1 MFKQITFPSYFS
13 FRTSFFIGLFGL
25 FLVSNTVVFAQEKS
39 SSNHNESVETIHKR
53 GERSMQNRRSMQNIQ
68 KNRSIDSDLPRLEKY
83 MELETELI
91 AKILKLSN
99 EQITM
104 LDTEQATL
112 VEEYTRA
119 RLEIEEK
126 GKQKREDMNLRRGT
140 MRKVHQENPEGRLS
154 KEVRVAI
161 QEAIKKEHEAFV
173 KEIMET
179 NRALMS
185 SFQNDRMLILFDVL
199 NDKQYRDYLEQ
210 RASIRKEIQT
220 KSSR

>member
-104 LDTEQATL
+104 FDTEQAAL

-140 MRKVHQENPEGRLS
+140 MRKVHQENPEVRLS

-173 KEIMET
+173 KEIMEA